1 MTANV
6 SIIAAISDGRVLG
19 VDNELPWRLKGD
31 MSHFIKTTKG
41 KPVLM
46 GRKTFDSIGRALP
59 NRTNI
64 VITRDKS
71 FKADGVLV
79 AHSLDE
85 AIAMVKDEAEIMII
99 GGGEIYAQAMPLAR
113 KVYLTHVKANVKGD
127 TYFPEM
133 NLDEWIQES
142 VEMFSA
148 DDDNDHPFSIVE
160 YLKK

>member
-1 MTANV
+1 MTTNI
-6 SIIAAISDGRVLG
+6 SIIAAISDNRVLG
-19 VDNELPWRLKGD
+19 VDNQLPWKLRGD

-59 NRTNI
+59 KRTNI
-64 VITRDKS
+64 VITRDTS
-71 FKADGVLV
+71 FTADNVLV

-99 GGGEIYAQAMPLAR
+99 GGGEIYAQALPLAR
-113 KVYLTHVKANVKGD
+113 KVYLTHVDADVKGD
-127 TYFPEM
+127 THFPEM
-133 NLDEWIQES
+133 DLNDWSQETVATFEADE
-142 VEMFSA
+142 
-148 DDDNDHPFSIVE
+148 DNEHPFAIIE